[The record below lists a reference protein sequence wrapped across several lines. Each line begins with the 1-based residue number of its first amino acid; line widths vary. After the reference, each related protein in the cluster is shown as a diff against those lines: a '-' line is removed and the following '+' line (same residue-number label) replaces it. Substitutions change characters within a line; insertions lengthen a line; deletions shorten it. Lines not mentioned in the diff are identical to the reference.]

1 MINSVLTKDNW
12 DTKIS
17 NIEYK
22 DYKRLKDY
30 DELEEIS
37 KTYNIGKINIPSTGV
52 FSIYLNIYSYDENSM
67 NNLLSSNLISVI
79 FISTNSDIP
88 RVR

>member
-30 DELEEIS
+30 DDLEEIS
-37 KTYNIGKINIPSTGV
+37 KTYNIGKVDMQSPGIT
-52 FSIYLNIYSYDENSM
+52 SIYVDIYAYDENSM
-67 NNLLSSNLISVI
+67 KNLLSSNIRTGRLP
-79 FISTNSDIP
+79 D
-88 RVR
+88 RR